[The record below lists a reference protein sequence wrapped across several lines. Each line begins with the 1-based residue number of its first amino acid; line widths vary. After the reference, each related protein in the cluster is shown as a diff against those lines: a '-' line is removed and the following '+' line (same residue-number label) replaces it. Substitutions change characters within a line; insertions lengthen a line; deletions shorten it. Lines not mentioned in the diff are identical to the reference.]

1 MSLKGIFN
9 ISECCGGQGGN
20 QGDINIPT
28 GDLSAGAV
36 AFHFPSVDNTHA
48 RRGRSAAWRRS
59 RDWSSGPFR
68 AGEGQGCRAGSV
80 KIKEETE
87 WLFFS
92 FCHITVYI
100 GQYRRLVG
108 SAWKFFKS
116 EEPFTYYIIENR
128 TGESFIKRKT
138 FHISFSTEHV
148 SHFGDMAGF
157 YLFIYLFAHIG
168 KEEWGELHVQEI
180 KKTFGMCQLNLF
192 WCIHLVINRR
202 LKCIYL
208 YLWLIIGIL
217 SMS

>member
-36 AFHFPSVDNTHA
+36 AFHFPSVDNAHA

-87 WLFFS
+87 WLFFFILS
-92 FCHITVYI
+92 HYCLYWAIPQACRFGLEVLQIRGAI
-100 GQYRRLVG
+100 
-108 SAWKFFKS
+108 
-116 EEPFTYYIIENR
+116 YYIIENR